1 MHDNHSLKQT
11 EAVLTSIMP
20 NAEWKTIH
28 GIGGTEANRWV
39 PGNVIYY
46 LKVLLYVI
54 SAIKNMLSATS
65 QLVLFQI
72 SDTCHMKNK
81 AFYLLRGKSCFAELI
96 KSKPVDHPE
105 TGLNLLFQS

>member
-1 MHDNHSLKQT
+1 
-11 EAVLTSIMP
+11 
-20 NAEWKTIH
+20 
-28 GIGGTEANRWV
+28 
-39 PGNVIYY
+39 
-46 LKVLLYVI
+46 
-54 SAIKNMLSATS
+54 MLSATS